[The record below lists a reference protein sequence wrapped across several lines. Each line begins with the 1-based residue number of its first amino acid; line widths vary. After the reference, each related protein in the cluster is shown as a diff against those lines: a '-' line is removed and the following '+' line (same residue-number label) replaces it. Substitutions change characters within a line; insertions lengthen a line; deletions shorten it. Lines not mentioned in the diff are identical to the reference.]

1 VFYLESLL
9 IKGFRNYHYQQ
20 LQFNPRLNIICGGNA
35 QGKTNLLESIYYLS
49 VTRSFRT
56 RRDQE
61 LVNWEEPL
69 FYLKGI
75 FYKYDL
81 RNSIRISYRKNA
93 QLKVKVND
101 KAVSRYAHLQQ
112 FPIVVF
118 SPDDVL
124 LIREGPSIRRR
135 FLNLEASRLSPQYFE
150 ELRAYQRVLQQ
161 RNNLLKKLYG
171 RGSRQINELLEP
183 WDETLVSLGSNI
195 IHTRVKIIKYL
206 EKEGKVF
213 FENMTSSRETISLEY
228 AASVEY
234 SEAFNETKE
243 IFRRRLEK
251 AREIEIRKGS
261 TVVGPH
267 LDDLKI
273 MINGYDSRKYSSQ
286 GQKRTAALSLKM
298 AEVSLFRKEH
308 NDCPI
313 ILLDDVFSEFDEKR
327 KMHLLDFLRDNSGQC
342 FISTAIGIDNLL
354 ESISSD
360 YKTISIHQG
369 RASDEV
375 SRPGN

>member
-1 VFYLESLL
+1 MFYLESLL
-9 IKGFRNYHYQQ
+9 IKGFRNYQYQQ
-20 LQFNPRLNIICGGNA
+20 LNFNPRLNIIYGGNA

-56 RRDQE
+56 RREQE

-69 FYLKGI
+69 FFLKGK
-75 FYKYDL
+75 FYKNDL
-81 RNSIRISYRKNA
+81 RNSIRISYRRNA
-93 QLKVKVND
+93 QLKVKCND
-101 KAVSRYAHLQQ
+101 KIVSRYAHLQQ
-112 FPIVVF
+112 FPIVAF

-124 LIREGPSIRRR
+124 LIKEGPSIRRR

-161 RNNLLKKLYG
+161 RNHLLKKIYG

-313 ILLDDVFSEFDEKR
+313 ILLDDVFSEFDERR
-327 KMHLLDFLRDNSGQC
+327 KMHLLDFLRDNTGQC
-342 FISTAIGIDNLL
+342 FISTAIGIDNVL

-360 YKTISIHQG
+360 YKNISIHQG
-369 RASDEV
+369 RAGDEV
-375 SRPGN
+375 SRSGN